1 MQTKKSTL
9 SIFILF
15 LGYAFLYLPIAYLL
29 FFSFNNSPIP
39 GKWTGFTLKWYYDL
53 FHNEALFKSFLTS
66 LQIATIS
73 ATCAVIL
80 GTIAAVA
87 MTRFRKFKGKTFLS
101 SLLPLPLI
109 MPDVIT
115 GVALLLMFVTFE
127 RMIGIPSERGILTV
141 SIAHITIGIAYVY
154 MIVQS
159 RLQYFD
165 QSIEEA
171 ALDLGAKPHVVFFK
185 ITLPIIRISLLSGW
199 LLAFALSLDDVVIA
213 SFLSGPGATTLPMVL
228 FSSLRLGVSPEIN
241 ALAGVVI
248 LIVFLSVLLA
258 GFFYYKAEENGKKEI
273 L

>member
-1 MQTKKSTL
+1 MLTKKS
-9 SIFILF
+9 SFSVFILL
-15 LGYAFLYLPIAYLL
+15 LGYAFLYIPIIYLL
-29 FFSFNNSPIP
+29 IFSFNVSPIP
-39 GKWTGFTLKWYYDL
+39 GQWTGFSLKWYGDL
-53 FHNEALFKSFLTS
+53 FQNDALFKAFLTS

-80 GTIAAVA
+80 GTIAAIA
-87 MTRFRKFKGKTFLS
+87 MTRFRSFRGRSFLS

-127 RMIGIPSERGILTV
+127 GMIGIPSERGILTV
-141 SIAHITIGIAYVY
+141 SIAHITLGIAYVY

-159 RLQYFD
+159 RLQHFD
-165 QSIEEA
+165 ESLEEA

-228 FSSLRLGVSPEIN
+228 FSSLRLGISPEIN
-241 ALAGVVI
+241 ALAGIII
-248 LIVFLSVLLA
+248 LIVFISVMLSAL
-258 GFFYYKAEENGKKEI
+258 FYYKSSKKNN
-273 L
+273 